1 MNISRL
7 IGISSVMRFQHDQNI
22 AIRYRG
28 FLLLQ
33 QPNQTWLVRPERS
46 PMILLPFRT
55 TKCSLAEAKKI
66 LLKKLT
72 HETEASQ
79 AA

>member
-1 MNISRL
+1 
-7 IGISSVMRFQHDQNI
+7 MRFQHDQNVV
-22 AIRYRG
+22 IRYRG

-46 PMILLPFRT
+46 PMSLLPFRT
-55 TKCSLAEAKKI
+55 TKCSLAEVKKI
-66 LLKKLT
+66 LVKKLADQT
-72 HETEASQ
+72 PTSQ

>member
-1 MNISRL
+1 
-7 IGISSVMRFQHDQNI
+7 MRRQHDQNI
-22 AIRYRG
+22 VIRYRG

-46 PMILLPFRT
+46 PMALLPFRT
-55 TKCSLAEAKKI
+55 NSCSIAEVKEILARK
-66 LLKKLT
+66 LSKKL
-72 HETEASQ
+72 EIRQ